1 MKNNTFA
8 IGAAVATLVAL
19 PSLTFGAGGPR
30 CSDIFDDA
38 QRLACY
44 DSAFGK
50 PVRPAGAAPSAPL
63 APAAPVAQRLTPA
76 PAAAVAAPVQPAAK
90 AKNEPVSG
98 KVVAVGTLSN
108 DRLAV
113 TLDNGQLWTQL
124 ERDLAAEVR
133 VGDTVSVRPGML
145 GSWMLE
151 TRGGVKTRVKLA
163 R

>member
-1 MKNNTFA
+1 MKNNTLA
-8 IGAAVATLVAL
+8 IGAAVAALLAL
-19 PSLTFGAGGPR
+19 PSLTLGAGSPR

-44 DSAFGK
+44 DGAFGK
-50 PVRPAGAAPSAPL
+50 PARPVGAAPSASV
-63 APAAPVAQRLTPA
+63 APAAPVAQRLAPVPA
-76 PAAAVAAPVQPAAK
+76 PAVAAPVQPAAK
-90 AKNEPVSG
+90 AKDEPVSG
-98 KVVAVGTLSN
+98 QVVAVGRLPN
-108 DRLAV
+108 DRFSV

-133 VGDTVSVRPGML
+133 VGDTVSIRPGML

-151 TRGGVKTRVKLA
+151 TRGGVKTRVKPA